1 MLLACSSC
9 NSKYL
14 VNSADFKPD
23 GRTVKCVRCNHE
35 WFQEPNFIEENF
47 FESNAP
53 STFKEENNQLKQ
65 EETYTSNLPSTYI
78 KEKDPSL
85 FNSILAVLL
94 VVTSIVV
101 FQFIKSEGN
110 TIITLSN
117 FYIQEFFFNLK
128 LIINDLKLIINDLV
142 KLIHQITN

>member
-1 MLLACSSC
+1 
-9 NSKYL
+9 
-14 VNSADFKPD
+14 
-23 GRTVKCVRCNHE
+23 
-35 WFQEPNFIEENF
+35 
-47 FESNAP
+47 
-53 STFKEENNQLKQ
+53 
-65 EETYTSNLPSTYI
+65 YI
-78 KEKDPSL
+78 KKEDPSL

-94 VVTSIVV
+94 VVTSIVA

-128 LIINDLKLIINDLV
+128 LIINDLKLIIKDLV

>member
-1 MLLACSSC
+1 MLLTCSSC
-9 NSKYL
+9 NSRYL
-14 VNSADFKPD
+14 LNSLDLKPN
-23 GRTVKCVRCNHE
+23 GRIVRCATCDYE
-35 WFQEPNFIEENF
+35 WFQEPNFMEENF

-65 EETYTSNLPSTYI
+65 EKTFTSNLPSTYI

-94 VVTSIVV
+94 VVTSIVA

-117 FYIQEFFFNLK
+117 FYIQEFIFN
-128 LIINDLKLIINDLV
+128 LKLIINDLV
-142 KLIHQITN
+142 KLIHQIIN

>member
-23 GRTVKCVRCNHE
+23 GRTVKCVKCNHE

-53 STFKEENNQLKQ
+53 STFKEENSQLKQ
-65 EETYTSNLPSTYI
+65 EETYTSKATTSRPSARGASAGWKYST
-78 KEKDPSL
+78 DPD
-85 FNSILAVLL
+85 
-94 VVTSIVV
+94 
-101 FQFIKSEGN
+101 EP
-110 TIITLSN
+110 
-117 FYIQEFFFNLK
+117 
-128 LIINDLKLIINDLV
+128 
-142 KLIHQITN
+142 